1 LIIPLLTVIIHRH
14 HRMGKQ
20 GKGKTNGKPR
30 AGPYVKKATVDVH
43 YEGEAAAPATATKP
57 QPKSKSQ
64 VTVPIPAP
72 AEALTPAK
80 SEKSKGKQR
89 ATPTTIVP
97 GSFIIVAG
105 SYEKLLYGIE
115 GAYPAANEDSGDG
128 LVNKVVKPDLTP
140 IFIFPA
146 HLAFVKAIA
155 ASPGGKWLAT
165 GSEDEFIK
173 VWDLRRRKEVGSLSQ
188 HTGMSLCL
196 CSPQVSS

>member
-1 LIIPLLTVIIHRH
+1 
-14 HRMGKQ
+14 MGKQ
-20 GKGKTNGKPR
+20 GKSKTNGNKPR
-30 AGPYVKKATVDVH
+30 AAPYVKKATVDVH
-43 YEGEAAAPATATKP
+43 YEGDAPATATKP
-57 QPKSKSQ
+57 KSQ
-64 VTVPIPAP
+64 VTVPLPTPVVAP
-72 AEALTPAK
+72 PAK
-80 SEKSKGKQR
+80 SEKAKGKQR
-89 ATPTTIVP
+89 ATTTITTTVP

-115 GAYPAANEDSGDG
+115 GAYPAAGEDSGDG
-128 LVNKVVKPDLTP
+128 LVNKVVKPELTP

-188 HTGMSLCL
+188 HTGRSRLVLMA
-196 CSPQVSS
+196 